1 MARIL
6 WVSNSRKSPTGYG
19 NQTDLFVPLLKKAGH
34 EVAIFAFYGAEGA
47 PSMDQDGIITLPR
60 LNHAYGN
67 DIIKAH
73 YDWHRADLVITLINP
88 FVLDPEI
95 YGRMNWMAW
104 VPIEGEP
111 VQPGDVYVLR
121 HAKRLWAMSRFGETL
136 LHNAGFNNV
145 DYVPHGVNTDV
156 FKPIDR
162 EQARARLGKA
172 LNVDFTGRFVVAWNA
187 ANKGIPG
194 RKGWYEGFQA
204 FKDFADQRAEL
215 RPILY
220 VHSDRSGLYGVPL
233 DTVLGLTGLTAN
245 QVIFAPQYQYMM
257 GMLPQHYLN
266 DVYNAADVYFHPSH
280 GEGFGIPILEAR
292 AANCPVIVPNIGTMI
307 ELGDGLDSI
316 LTPAGSQYMATPG
329 QLWTLPD
336 VDGLR
341 WGLRKM
347 AQRFVQDGATRI
359 GNMSADWAAQYQAQ
373 RVVDEFMLPSIARH
387 LDTQTA
393 KQVMRAELRAAARAR
408 IAEVENAL

>member
-73 YDWHRADLVITLINP
+73 YDWHRADLAITLINP

-95 YGRMNWMAW
+95 YGNMNWMAW
-104 VPIEGEP
+104 VPIEGHP
-111 VQPGDVYVLR
+111 IQPGDVHVLR
-121 HAKRLWAMSRFGETL
+121 SAKRLWAMSRYGESL
-136 LHNAGFNNV
+136 LHDAGFNNV

-162 EQARARLGKA
+162 AAARERLGKA
-172 LNVDFTGRFVVAWNA
+172 LNTDFAGRFVVAWNA

-194 RKGWYEGFQA
+194 RKGWFEGFKA
-204 FKDFADQRAEL
+204 FKYFAEQFAEL
-215 RPILY
+215 RPVLY

-233 DTVLGLTGLTAN
+233 DMALELTGLTAE

-292 AANCPVIVPNIGTMI
+292 AANCPVIVPNIGTMA
-307 ELGDGLDSI
+307 ELGEGIDCRV
-316 LTPAGSQYMATPG
+316 TAAGAEYMAVPG

-336 VDGLR
+336 VNGLA
-341 WGLRKM
+341 WGLKKM
-347 AQRFVQDGATRI
+347 ARQFMETGSTRLE
-359 GNMSADWAAQYQAQ
+359 NVSADWAAQYQAQ
-373 RVVDEFMLPSIARH
+373 RVADEWMLPSIDRH
-387 LDTQTA
+387 LNAQTA
-393 KQVMRAELRAAARAR
+393 KQALRAELRAAARAR
-408 IAEVENAL
+408 IAEVDNAI